1 MARYYW
7 IKLKDTFFQD
17 KHIKK
22 LRKLPGGSDC
32 VIAYMKMML
41 ASTKTNGII
50 TLDGIEETPAEEIAL
65 MIDESKEVCQM
76 TMAYGL
82 KVGFI
87 QQMDDLSACKLLQV
101 EQLLDSETE
110 DASRKRLQRSG
121 ENTLLLGVGQVQDN
135 TFRQR
140 KLRAKRWCLNH
151 LAKQMV
157 ITDLENNKEYDG
169 WYYIALRDSKG
180 VCCCGL
186 PAEQVLLVNGRYI
199 ACCNNCDVN
208 KLSEYY
214 NMQNEFTSDVTSN
227 ELSVTSN
234 ESNVTSNKNNVTS
247 NGKSVT
253 SNEKKIEIVE
263 GKNQLTQSNHCFIE
277 PVTKWDNVRTNSLDI
292 DIEIDTY
299 NSNYN
304 SISISTALEYYS
316 SKIGVPSS
324 ETRSKLYNL
333 EQQYSFDEIKVAI
346 DIAWKQKKGSIGYIS
361 KVLENERARQ
371 EAKEANGYSQTKAA
385 RKTTDATT
393 KRPLNG
399 PDWENIKPGEL

>member
-41 ASTKTNGII
+41 TSTKTNGII

-101 EQLLDSETE
+101 EQLLDSETD
-110 DASRKRLQRSG
+110 DASRKR
-121 ENTLLLGVGQVQDN
+121 ENRFIKNNLLLPEPQEAS
-135 TFRQR
+135 FRMK
-140 KLRAKRWCLNH
+140 KLRAKNWCKKNMENIS
-151 LAKQMV
+151 A
-157 ITDLENNKEYDG
+157 IEISDNENNTVYG
-169 WYYIALRDSKG
+169 GYYYLTLRKNNGYCMDCNERLAECVVSDIGNLHDTSSLIAICSICREKIDMNSLRDVTNPLRDVTEPLRDVTEPLRGVTEPLRDS
-180 VCCCGL
+180 
-186 PAEQVLLVNGRYI
+186 Y
-199 ACCNNCDVN
+199 
-208 KLSEYY
+208 
-214 NMQNEFTSDVTSN
+214 
-227 ELSVTSN
+227 EL
-234 ESNVTSNKNNVTS
+234 
-247 NGKSVT
+247 
-253 SNEKKIEIVE
+253 IPL
-263 GKNQLTQSNHCFIE
+263 KNQAESLESADISGFIE
-277 PVTKWDNVRTNSLDI
+277 PVTKTENVRTNSLDI

-304 SISISTALEYYS
+304 SISTALEYYS

-346 DIAWKQKKGSIGYIS
+346 DIAWKQKKGSIGYIT

-371 EAKEANGYSQTKAA
+371 EVKEPDGYRKAKAA
-385 RKTTDATT
+385 RKTID
-393 KRPLNG
+393 G

>member
-101 EQLLDSETE
+101 EQLLDSETD
-110 DASRKRLQRSG
+110 DASRKR
-121 ENTLLLGVGQVQDN
+121 ENRFIKNNLLLPEPQEAS
-135 TFRQR
+135 FRMK
-140 KLRAKRWCLNH
+140 KLRAKNWCKKNMENIS
-151 LAKQMV
+151 A
-157 ITDLENNKEYDG
+157 IEISDNENNTVYG
-169 WYYIALRDSKG
+169 GYYYLTLRKNNGYCMDCNERLAECVVSDIGNLHDTSSLIAICSICREKIDMNSLRGVTEPLRGVTEPLRGVTEPLRGVTEPLRDS
-180 VCCCGL
+180 
-186 PAEQVLLVNGRYI
+186 Y
-199 ACCNNCDVN
+199 
-208 KLSEYY
+208 
-214 NMQNEFTSDVTSN
+214 
-227 ELSVTSN
+227 EL
-234 ESNVTSNKNNVTS
+234 
-247 NGKSVT
+247 
-253 SNEKKIEIVE
+253 IPL
-263 GKNQLTQSNHCFIE
+263 KNQVESLESADISGFIE
-277 PVTKWDNVRTNSLDI
+277 PVTKTENVRTNSLDI

-304 SISISTALEYYS
+304 SISTALEYYS

-324 ETRSKLYNL
+324 ETRSKLHNL
-333 EQQYSFDEIKVAI
+333 EQQYSFEEIKVAV
-346 DIAWKQKKGSIGYIS
+346 DVAWKQKKGSIGYIT

-371 EAKEANGYSQTKAA
+371 EVKEPDGYRKAKAA
-385 RKTTDATT
+385 RKTID
-393 KRPLNG
+393 G

>member
-101 EQLLDSETE
+101 EQLLDSETD
-110 DASRKRLQRSG
+110 DASRKR
-121 ENTLLLGVGQVQDN
+121 ENRFIKNNLLLPEPQEAS
-135 TFRQR
+135 FRMK
-140 KLRAKRWCLNH
+140 KLRAKNWCKKNMENIS
-151 LAKQMV
+151 A
-157 ITDLENNKEYDG
+157 IEISDNENNTVYG
-169 WYYIALRDSKG
+169 GYYYLTLRKNNGYCMDCNERLAECVVSDIGNLHDTSSLIAICSICREKIDMNSLRDVTEPLRDVTNPLRNVTEPLRGVTEPLRDS
-180 VCCCGL
+180 
-186 PAEQVLLVNGRYI
+186 Y
-199 ACCNNCDVN
+199 
-208 KLSEYY
+208 
-214 NMQNEFTSDVTSN
+214 
-227 ELSVTSN
+227 EL
-234 ESNVTSNKNNVTS
+234 
-247 NGKSVT
+247 
-253 SNEKKIEIVE
+253 IPL
-263 GKNQLTQSNHCFIE
+263 KNQAESLESADISGFIE
-277 PVTKWDNVRTNSLDI
+277 PVTKTENVRTNSLDI

-304 SISISTALEYYS
+304 SISTALEYYS

-346 DIAWKQKKGSIGYIS
+346 DIAWKQKKGSIGYIT

-371 EAKEANGYSQTKAA
+371 EVKEPDGYRKAKAA
-385 RKTTDATT
+385 RKTID
-393 KRPLNG
+393 G

>member
-101 EQLLDSETE
+101 EQLLDSETD
-110 DASRKRLQRSG
+110 DASRKRLQRNG
-121 ENTLLLGVGQVQDN
+121 ESVLLLGAGQVQDN
-135 TFRQR
+135 SFRQK

-151 LAKQMV
+151 LAKHMV
-157 ITDLENNKEYDG
+157 ITDLENNKQYDG

-180 VCCCGL
+180 MCCCGL
-186 PAEQVLLVNGRYI
+186 PVERVLFVNGRYVG
-199 ACCNNCDVN
+199 CCNNCDVN

-214 NMQNEFTSDVTSN
+214 NMQNEFTSDITSN
-227 ELSVTSN
+227 EISVTSN
-234 ESNVTSNKNNVTS
+234 ESNVTS

-253 SNEKKIEIVE
+253 SNEKTIEIVE
-263 GKNQLTQSNHCFIE
+263 GKNQLIQSNQCFVE

-304 SISISTALEYYS
+304 SISAALEYYS

-333 EQQYSFDEIKVAI
+333 EQQYSFEEIKVAV
-346 DIAWKQKKGSIGYIS
+346 DIAWNQKKGSIGYIT

-371 EAKEANGYSQTKAA
+371 EAKEANGYRQTKAA
-385 RKTTDATT
+385 RTTTDATT
-393 KRPLNG
+393 KKPLDG
-399 PDWENIKPGEL
+399 PDWDNIKPGEL

>member
-41 ASTKTNGII
+41 TSTKTNGII

-101 EQLLDSETE
+101 EQLLDSETD
-110 DASRKRLQRSG
+110 DASRKR
-121 ENTLLLGVGQVQDN
+121 ENRFIKNNLLLPEPQEAS
-135 TFRQR
+135 FRMK
-140 KLRAKRWCLNH
+140 KLRAKNWCKKNMENIS
-151 LAKQMV
+151 A
-157 ITDLENNKEYDG
+157 IEISDNENNTVYG
-169 WYYIALRDSKG
+169 GYYYLTLRKNNGYCMDCNERLAECVVSDIGNLHDTSSLIAICSICREKIDMNSLRDVTNPLRDVTEPLRGVTEPLRDS
-180 VCCCGL
+180 
-186 PAEQVLLVNGRYI
+186 Y
-199 ACCNNCDVN
+199 
-208 KLSEYY
+208 
-214 NMQNEFTSDVTSN
+214 
-227 ELSVTSN
+227 EL
-234 ESNVTSNKNNVTS
+234 
-247 NGKSVT
+247 
-253 SNEKKIEIVE
+253 IPL
-263 GKNQLTQSNHCFIE
+263 KNQVESLESADISGFIE
-277 PVTKWDNVRTNSLDI
+277 PVTKTENVRTNSLDI

-304 SISISTALEYYS
+304 SISTALEYYT

-324 ETRSKLYNL
+324 ETRSKLHNL
-333 EQQYSFDEIKVAI
+333 EQQYSFEEIKVAV
-346 DIAWKQKKGSIGYIS
+346 DVAWKQKKGSIGYIT

-371 EAKEANGYSQTKAA
+371 EAKEANGYSQTKAGQ
-385 RKTTDATT
+385 KTTYATT
-393 KRPLNG
+393 KKPLDG

>member
-41 ASTKTNGII
+41 TSTKTNGII

-101 EQLLDSETE
+101 EQLLDSETD
-110 DASRKRLQRSG
+110 DASRKR
-121 ENTLLLGVGQVQDN
+121 ENRFIKNNLLLPEPQEAS
-135 TFRQR
+135 FRMK
-140 KLRAKRWCLNH
+140 KLRAKNWCKKNMENIS
-151 LAKQMV
+151 A
-157 ITDLENNKEYDG
+157 IEISDNENNTVYG
-169 WYYIALRDSKG
+169 GYYYLTLRKNNGYCMDCNERLAECVVSDIGNLHDTSSLIAICSICREKIDMNSLRDVTNPLRDVTEPVRYVTEPLRGVTEPLRDS
-180 VCCCGL
+180 
-186 PAEQVLLVNGRYI
+186 Y
-199 ACCNNCDVN
+199 
-208 KLSEYY
+208 
-214 NMQNEFTSDVTSN
+214 
-227 ELSVTSN
+227 EL
-234 ESNVTSNKNNVTS
+234 
-247 NGKSVT
+247 
-253 SNEKKIEIVE
+253 IPL
-263 GKNQLTQSNHCFIE
+263 KNQAESLESADISGFIE
-277 PVTKWDNVRTNSLDI
+277 PVTKTENVRTNSLDI

-304 SISISTALEYYS
+304 SISTALEYYS

-346 DIAWKQKKGSIGYIS
+346 DIAWKQKKGSIGYIT

-371 EAKEANGYSQTKAA
+371 EVKEPDGYRKAKAA
-385 RKTTDATT
+385 RKTID
-393 KRPLNG
+393 G

>member
-22 LRKLPGGSDC
+22 LRKLPGGADC

-65 MIDESKEVCQM
+65 MIDETKEVCQM
-76 TMAYGL
+76 TMAYGI

-101 EQLLDSETE
+101 EQLLDSETD
-110 DASRKRLQRSG
+110 DASRKR
-121 ENTLLLGVGQVQDN
+121 ENRFIKNNLLLPEPQEAS
-135 TFRQR
+135 FRM
-140 KLRAKRWCLNH
+140 KKFRAKNWCKKNMENIS
-151 LAKQMV
+151 A
-157 ITDLENNKEYDG
+157 IEISDNENNTVYG
-169 WYYIALRDSKG
+169 GYYYLTLRKNNGYCMDCNERLAECVVSDIGNLHDASSLMAVCSICCEKIDTNPLRNSDTPLRD
-180 VCCCGL
+180 VTNPL
-186 PAEQVLLVNGRYI
+186 R
-199 ACCNNCDVN
+199 
-208 KLSEYY
+208 
-214 NMQNEFTSDVTSN
+214 DVTEPLHDSY
-227 ELSVTSN
+227 ELISLKNQV
-234 ESNVTSNKNNVTS
+234 ESL
-247 NGKSVT
+247 KSVDI
-253 SNEKKIEIVE
+253 SGFV
-263 GKNQLTQSNHCFIE
+263 E
-277 PVTKWDNVRTNSLDI
+277 PVTKTENVRTNSLDI

-304 SISISTALEYYS
+304 SISTALEYYS

-333 EQQYSFDEIKVAI
+333 EQQYSFEELKVAI
-346 DIAWKQKKGSIGYIS
+346 DIAWKQKKGSIGYIT

-371 EAKEANGYSQTKAA
+371 EEKESDGYRQTKAA
-385 RKTTDATT
+385 RKTTDAT
-393 KRPLNG
+393 KKLLDG

>member
-41 ASTKTNGII
+41 TSTKTNGII

-101 EQLLDSETE
+101 EQLLDSETD
-110 DASRKRLQRSG
+110 DASRKR
-121 ENTLLLGVGQVQDN
+121 ENRFIKNNLLLPEPQEAS
-135 TFRQR
+135 FRMK
-140 KLRAKRWCLNH
+140 KLRAKNWCKKNMENIS
-151 LAKQMV
+151 A
-157 ITDLENNKEYDG
+157 IEISDNENNTVYG
-169 WYYIALRDSKG
+169 GYYYLTLRKNNGYCMDCNERLAECVVSDIGNLHDTSSLIAICSICREKIDMNSLRDVTEPLRDS
-180 VCCCGL
+180 
-186 PAEQVLLVNGRYI
+186 Y
-199 ACCNNCDVN
+199 
-208 KLSEYY
+208 
-214 NMQNEFTSDVTSN
+214 
-227 ELSVTSN
+227 EL
-234 ESNVTSNKNNVTS
+234 
-247 NGKSVT
+247 
-253 SNEKKIEIVE
+253 IPL
-263 GKNQLTQSNHCFIE
+263 KNQVESLESADISGFIE
-277 PVTKWDNVRTNSLDI
+277 PVTKTENVRTNSLDI

-304 SISISTALEYYS
+304 SISTALEYYS
-316 SKIGVPSS
+316 SKIGVPSP
-324 ETRSKLYNL
+324 ETRSKLHNL
-333 EQQYSFDEIKVAI
+333 EQQYSFEEIKVAV
-346 DIAWKQKKGSIGYIS
+346 DVAWKQKKGSIGYIT

-371 EAKEANGYSQTKAA
+371 EAKEANGYSQTKAGQ
-385 RKTTDATT
+385 KTTDATT
-393 KRPLNG
+393 KKPLDG
-399 PDWENIKPGEL
+399 PDWENIKTGEL

>member
-101 EQLLDSETE
+101 EQLLDSETD
-110 DASRKRLQRSG
+110 DASRKRLQRNG
-121 ENTLLLGVGQVQDN
+121 ENILLLGAGQVQDN
-135 TFRQR
+135 SFRQK

-151 LAKQMV
+151 LAKHMV
-157 ITDLENNKEYDG
+157 ITDLENNKQYDG
-169 WYYIALRDSKG
+169 WYYIALRDSRG

-186 PAEQVLLVNGRYI
+186 PVERVLLVNGQYV

-227 ELSVTSN
+227 EFSVTSN
-234 ESNVTSNKNNVTS
+234 ESNVTSNR
-247 NGKSVT
+247 KSVT
-253 SNEKKIEIVE
+253 SNEKITEIVE
-263 GKNQLTQSNHCFIE
+263 GKNQLIQSNQCFVE

-304 SISISTALEYYS
+304 SISTALEYYS

-324 ETRSKLYNL
+324 ETRSKLHNL
-333 EQQYSFDEIKVAI
+333 EQQYSFEEIKVAV
-346 DIAWKQKKGSIGYIS
+346 DVAWKQKKGSIGYIT

-371 EAKEANGYSQTKAA
+371 EAKEANGYSQTKAGQ
-385 RKTTDATT
+385 KTTNATT
-393 KRPLNG
+393 KKPLDG

>member
-101 EQLLDSETE
+101 EQLLDSETD
-110 DASRKRLQRSG
+110 DASRKR
-121 ENTLLLGVGQVQDN
+121 ENRFIKNNLLLPEPQDPS
-135 TFRQR
+135 FRM
-140 KLRAKRWCLNH
+140 KKFRAKNWCKKNMENVS
-151 LAKQMV
+151 A
-157 ITDLENNKEYDG
+157 IEISDNENNTVYG
-169 WYYIALRDSKG
+169 GYYYLTLRRNNGYCMDCNERLAECVVSDIGNLHDASSLIAVCSICREKIVTNPLRNSDASLRDVTYPLRGVTEPLRDSYE
-180 VCCCGL
+180 L
-186 PAEQVLLVNGRYI
+186 TSLNNQV
-199 ACCNNCDVN
+199 
-208 KLSEYY
+208 
-214 NMQNEFTSDVTSN
+214 
-227 ELSVTSN
+227 
-234 ESNVTSNKNNVTS
+234 ESL
-247 NGKSVT
+247 KSVDI
-253 SNEKKIEIVE
+253 S
-263 GKNQLTQSNHCFIE
+263 GFIE
-277 PVTKWDNVRTNSLDI
+277 PVTKTENVRTNSLDI

-304 SISISTALEYYS
+304 SISTALEYYS

-333 EQQYSFDEIKVAI
+333 EQQYSFEEIKVAV
-346 DIAWKQKKGSIGYIS
+346 DIAWKQKKGSIGYIT

-371 EAKEANGYSQTKAA
+371 EVKEANGYSQTKAV

-393 KRPLNG
+393 KKPLDG

>member
-101 EQLLDSETE
+101 EQLLDSETD
-110 DASRKRLQRSG
+110 DASRKRLQRNG
-121 ENTLLLGVGQVQDN
+121 ENILLLGAGQVQDN
-135 TFRQR
+135 SFRQK

-151 LAKQMV
+151 LAKHMV
-157 ITDLENNKEYDG
+157 ITDLENNKQYDG
-169 WYYIALRDSKG
+169 WYYIALRDSRG

-186 PAEQVLLVNGRYI
+186 PVERVLLVNGQYV

-227 ELSVTSN
+227 EFSVTSN
-234 ESNVTSNKNNVTS
+234 ESNVTSNKSNVTS
-247 NGKSVT
+247 NRKSVT
-253 SNEKKIEIVE
+253 SNEKITEIVE
-263 GKNQLTQSNHCFIE
+263 GKNQLIQSNQCFVE

-299 NSNYN
+299 NYN
-304 SISISTALEYYS
+304 SISTALEYYT

-346 DIAWKQKKGSIGYIS
+346 DIAWKQKKGSIGYIT

-371 EAKEANGYSQTKAA
+371 EVKEPDGYRKAKAA
-385 RKTTDATT
+385 RKTID
-393 KRPLNG
+393 G
-399 PDWENIKPGEL
+399 PDWENIEPGKL

>member
-22 LRKLPGGSDC
+22 LRKLPGGADC

-65 MIDESKEVCQM
+65 MIDEAKEVCQM
-76 TMAYGL
+76 TMAYGI

-101 EQLLDSETE
+101 EQLLDSETD
-110 DASRKRLQRSG
+110 DASRKR
-121 ENTLLLGVGQVQDN
+121 ENRFIKNNLLLPEPQEAS
-135 TFRQR
+135 FRM
-140 KLRAKRWCLNH
+140 KKFRAKNWCKKNMENIS
-151 LAKQMV
+151 A
-157 ITDLENNKEYDG
+157 IEISDNENNTVYG
-169 WYYIALRDSKG
+169 GYYYLTLRKNNGYCMDCNKRLAECVVSDIGNLHDESSLIAMCSICREKIDTNPLRNSDTPLRDVTYPLRG
-180 VCCCGL
+180 VTEPL
-186 PAEQVLLVNGRYI
+186 HDSYKLMPLNNQAESL
-199 ACCNNCDVN
+199 
-208 KLSEYY
+208 E
-214 NMQNEFTSDVTSN
+214 
-227 ELSVTSN
+227 SVGMSGF
-234 ESNVTSNKNNVTS
+234 V
-247 NGKSVT
+247 
-253 SNEKKIEIVE
+253 
-263 GKNQLTQSNHCFIE
+263 E
-277 PVTKWDNVRTNSLDI
+277 PVTKTENVRTNSLDI

-304 SISISTALEYYS
+304 SISTALEYYS

-324 ETRSKLYNL
+324 ETRSKLYYL
-333 EQQYSFDEIKVAI
+333 EQQYSFNEMKVAI

-371 EAKEANGYSQTKAA
+371 EVKEPDGYRQTKAA
-385 RKTTDATT
+385 RKTTDATR
-393 KRPLNG
+393 KRPLDG

>member
-87 QQMDDLSACKLLQV
+87 QQIQMDDLSACKLLQV
-101 EQLLDSETE
+101 EQLLDSETD
-110 DASRKRLQRSG
+110 DASRKR
-121 ENTLLLGVGQVQDN
+121 ENRFIKNNLLLPEPQDPS
-135 TFRQR
+135 FRM
-140 KLRAKRWCLNH
+140 KKFRAKNWCKKNMENIS
-151 LAKQMV
+151 A
-157 ITDLENNKEYDG
+157 IEISDNENNTVYG
-169 WYYIALRDSKG
+169 GYYYLTLRRNNGYCMDCNERLAECVVSDIGNLHDASSLIAVCSICREKIVTNPLRNSDASLRDVTYPLRGVTEPLRDSYELIPLKN
-180 VCCCGL
+180 
-186 PAEQVLLVNGRYI
+186 QV
-199 ACCNNCDVN
+199 
-208 KLSEYY
+208 
-214 NMQNEFTSDVTSN
+214 
-227 ELSVTSN
+227 
-234 ESNVTSNKNNVTS
+234 ESL
-247 NGKSVT
+247 KSVDI
-253 SNEKKIEIVE
+253 SGFV
-263 GKNQLTQSNHCFIE
+263 E
-277 PVTKWDNVRTNSLDI
+277 PVTKTENVRTNSLDI

-304 SISISTALEYYS
+304 SISTALEYYS

-324 ETRSKLYNL
+324 ETRSKLYHL
-333 EQQYSFDEIKVAI
+333 EQQYSFEEIKVAI
-346 DIAWKQKKGSIGYIS
+346 DIAWKQKKGSIGYIT

-371 EAKEANGYSQTKAA
+371 EAKEANGYSQTKAI

-393 KRPLNG
+393 KKSLDG

>member
-65 MIDESKEVCQM
+65 MIDETKEICQM

-101 EQLLDSETE
+101 EQLLDSETD
-110 DASRKRLQRSG
+110 DASRKR
-121 ENTLLLGVGQVQDN
+121 ENRFIKNNLLLPEPQEAS
-135 TFRQR
+135 FRM
-140 KLRAKRWCLNH
+140 KKFRAKNWCKKN
-151 LAKQMV
+151 MENISTV
-157 ITDLENNKEYDG
+157 EISDNENNTVYG
-169 WYYIALRDSKG
+169 GYYYLTLRRNNGYCMDCNERLAECVVSDVGNLHDASSLIAMCSICREKIDTNPLRNSDTPLRDVTYPLRG
-180 VCCCGL
+180 VTEPL
-186 PAEQVLLVNGRYI
+186 HDSYELMVLKNQV
-199 ACCNNCDVN
+199 
-208 KLSEYY
+208 
-214 NMQNEFTSDVTSN
+214 
-227 ELSVTSN
+227 
-234 ESNVTSNKNNVTS
+234 ESL
-247 NGKSVT
+247 KSVDI
-253 SNEKKIEIVE
+253 SGFV
-263 GKNQLTQSNHCFIE
+263 E
-277 PVTKWDNVRTNSLDI
+277 PVTKTENVRTNSLDI
-292 DIEIDTY
+292 ELEIDNY

-304 SISISTALEYYS
+304 SISKALEYYS
-316 SKIGVPSS
+316 SKIGIPSS
-324 ETRSKLYNL
+324 ETRSKLHNL
-333 EQQYSFDEIKVAI
+333 EQQYSFEEIKVAV
-346 DIAWKQKKGSIGYIS
+346 DIAWKQKKGSIGYIT

-393 KRPLNG
+393 KKPLDG

>member
-41 ASTKTNGII
+41 TSTKTNGII

-101 EQLLDSETE
+101 EQLLDSETD
-110 DASRKRLQRSG
+110 DASRKR
-121 ENTLLLGVGQVQDN
+121 ENRFIKNNLLLPEPQEAS
-135 TFRQR
+135 FRMK
-140 KLRAKRWCLNH
+140 KLRAKNWCKKNMENIS
-151 LAKQMV
+151 A
-157 ITDLENNKEYDG
+157 IEISDNENNTVYG
-169 WYYIALRDSKG
+169 GYYYLTLRKNNGYCMDCNKRLAECVVSDIGNLHDTSSLIAICSICREKIDMNSLRDVTNPLRDVTEPLRDS
-180 VCCCGL
+180 
-186 PAEQVLLVNGRYI
+186 Y
-199 ACCNNCDVN
+199 
-208 KLSEYY
+208 
-214 NMQNEFTSDVTSN
+214 
-227 ELSVTSN
+227 EL
-234 ESNVTSNKNNVTS
+234 
-247 NGKSVT
+247 
-253 SNEKKIEIVE
+253 IPL
-263 GKNQLTQSNHCFIE
+263 KNQVESLESADISGFIE
-277 PVTKWDNVRTNSLDI
+277 PVTKTENVRTNSLDI

-304 SISISTALEYYS
+304 SISTALEYYS

-324 ETRSKLYNL
+324 ETRSKLHNL
-333 EQQYSFDEIKVAI
+333 EQQYSFEEIKVAV
-346 DIAWKQKKGSIGYIS
+346 DVAWKQKKGSIGYIT

-371 EAKEANGYSQTKAA
+371 EAKEANGYSQTKAGQ
-385 RKTTDATT
+385 KTTNATT
-393 KRPLNG
+393 KKPLDG

>member
-41 ASTKTNGII
+41 TSTKTNGII

-101 EQLLDSETE
+101 EQLLDSETD
-110 DASRKRLQRSG
+110 DASRKR
-121 ENTLLLGVGQVQDN
+121 ENRFIKNNLLLPEPQEAS
-135 TFRQR
+135 FRMK
-140 KLRAKRWCLNH
+140 KLRAKNWCKKNMENIS
-151 LAKQMV
+151 A
-157 ITDLENNKEYDG
+157 IEISDNENNTVYG
-169 WYYIALRDSKG
+169 GYYYLTLRKNNGYCMDCNERLAECVVSDIGNLHDTSSLIAICSICREKIDMNSLRDVTNPLRDVTEPLRGVTEPLRDS
-180 VCCCGL
+180 
-186 PAEQVLLVNGRYI
+186 Y
-199 ACCNNCDVN
+199 
-208 KLSEYY
+208 
-214 NMQNEFTSDVTSN
+214 
-227 ELSVTSN
+227 EL
-234 ESNVTSNKNNVTS
+234 
-247 NGKSVT
+247 
-253 SNEKKIEIVE
+253 IPL
-263 GKNQLTQSNHCFIE
+263 KNQAESLESADISGFIE
-277 PVTKWDNVRTNSLDI
+277 PVTKTENVRTNSLDI

-304 SISISTALEYYS
+304 SISTALEYYS

-346 DIAWKQKKGSIGYIS
+346 DIAWKQKKGSIGYIT

-371 EAKEANGYSQTKAA
+371 EVKEPDGYRKAKAA
-385 RKTTDATT
+385 RKTID
-393 KRPLNG
+393 G

>member
-22 LRKLPGGSDC
+22 LRKLPGGADC

-65 MIDESKEVCQM
+65 MIDETKEVCQM
-76 TMAYGL
+76 TMAYGI

-101 EQLLDSETE
+101 EQLLDSETD
-110 DASRKRLQRSG
+110 DASRKR
-121 ENTLLLGVGQVQDN
+121 ENRFIKNNLLLPEPQEAS
-135 TFRQR
+135 FRM
-140 KLRAKRWCLNH
+140 KKFRAKNWCKKNMENIS
-151 LAKQMV
+151 A
-157 ITDLENNKEYDG
+157 IEISDNENNTVYG
-169 WYYIALRDSKG
+169 GYYYLTLRKNNGYCMDCNERLAECVVSDIGNLHDASSLMAVCSICCEKIDTNPLRNSDTPLRD
-180 VCCCGL
+180 VTNPL
-186 PAEQVLLVNGRYI
+186 R
-199 ACCNNCDVN
+199 
-208 KLSEYY
+208 
-214 NMQNEFTSDVTSN
+214 DVTNPLRDVTEPLHDSY
-227 ELSVTSN
+227 ELISLKNQV
-234 ESNVTSNKNNVTS
+234 ESL
-247 NGKSVT
+247 KSVDI
-253 SNEKKIEIVE
+253 SGFV
-263 GKNQLTQSNHCFIE
+263 E
-277 PVTKWDNVRTNSLDI
+277 PVTKTENVRTNSLDI

-304 SISISTALEYYS
+304 SISTALEYYS

-333 EQQYSFDEIKVAI
+333 EQQYSFEELKVAI
-346 DIAWKQKKGSIGYIS
+346 DIAWKQKKGSIGYIT

-371 EAKEANGYSQTKAA
+371 EEKESDGYRQTKAA
-385 RKTTDATT
+385 RKTTDAT
-393 KRPLNG
+393 KKLLDG

>member
-101 EQLLDSETE
+101 EQLLDSETD
-110 DASRKRLQRSG
+110 DASRKRLQRNG
-121 ENTLLLGVGQVQDN
+121 ENILLLGAGQVQDN
-135 TFRQR
+135 SFRQK

-151 LAKQMV
+151 LAKHMV
-157 ITDLENNKEYDG
+157 ITDLENNKQYDG
-169 WYYIALRDSKG
+169 WYYIALRDSRG

-186 PAEQVLLVNGRYI
+186 PVERVLLVNGQYV

-214 NMQNEFTSDVTSN
+214 NMQNEFTSNVTSN
-227 ELSVTSN
+227 K
-234 ESNVTSNKNNVTS
+234 SNVTSNR
-247 NGKSVT
+247 KSVT
-253 SNEKKIEIVE
+253 SNEKITEIVE
-263 GKNQLTQSNHCFIE
+263 GKNQLIQSNQCFVE

-304 SISISTALEYYS
+304 SISTALEYYT

-346 DIAWKQKKGSIGYIS
+346 DIAWKQKKGSIGYIT
-361 KVLENERARQ
+361 KILENERARQ
-371 EAKEANGYSQTKAA
+371 EVKEANGYSQTKAGQ
-385 RKTTDATT
+385 KTTYVTT
-393 KRPLNG
+393 KKPLDG

>member
-101 EQLLDSETE
+101 EQLLDSETD
-110 DASRKRLQRSG
+110 DASRKR
-121 ENTLLLGVGQVQDN
+121 ENRFIKNNLLLPEPQEAS
-135 TFRQR
+135 FRMK
-140 KLRAKRWCLNH
+140 KLRAKNWCKKNMENIS
-151 LAKQMV
+151 A
-157 ITDLENNKEYDG
+157 IEISDNENNTVYG
-169 WYYIALRDSKG
+169 GCYYLTLRKNNGYCMDCNERLAECVVSDIGNLHDTSSLIAICSICREKIDMNSLRDVTNPLRDVTEPLRGVTEPLRDS
-180 VCCCGL
+180 
-186 PAEQVLLVNGRYI
+186 Y
-199 ACCNNCDVN
+199 
-208 KLSEYY
+208 
-214 NMQNEFTSDVTSN
+214 
-227 ELSVTSN
+227 EL
-234 ESNVTSNKNNVTS
+234 
-247 NGKSVT
+247 
-253 SNEKKIEIVE
+253 IPL
-263 GKNQLTQSNHCFIE
+263 KNQAESLESADISGFIE
-277 PVTKWDNVRTNSLDI
+277 PVTKTENVRTNSLDI

-304 SISISTALEYYS
+304 SISTALEYYS

-346 DIAWKQKKGSIGYIS
+346 DIAWKQKKGSIGYIT

-371 EAKEANGYSQTKAA
+371 EVKEPDGYRKAKAA
-385 RKTTDATT
+385 RKTID
-393 KRPLNG
+393 G

>member
-41 ASTKTNGII
+41 TSTKTNGII

-101 EQLLDSETE
+101 EQLLDSETD
-110 DASRKRLQRSG
+110 DASRKR
-121 ENTLLLGVGQVQDN
+121 ENRFIKNNLLLPEPQEAS
-135 TFRQR
+135 FRMK
-140 KLRAKRWCLNH
+140 KLRAKNWCKKNMENIS
-151 LAKQMV
+151 A
-157 ITDLENNKEYDG
+157 IEISDNENNTVYG
-169 WYYIALRDSKG
+169 GYYYLTLRKNNGYCMDCNERLAECVVSDIGNLHDTSSLIAICSICREKIDMNSLRDVTNPLRDVTEPLRDVTEPLRDS
-180 VCCCGL
+180 
-186 PAEQVLLVNGRYI
+186 Y
-199 ACCNNCDVN
+199 
-208 KLSEYY
+208 KLIP
-214 NMQNEFTSDVTSN
+214 
-227 ELSVTSN
+227 L
-234 ESNVTSNKNNVTS
+234 
-247 NGKSVT
+247 
-253 SNEKKIEIVE
+253 
-263 GKNQLTQSNHCFIE
+263 KNQVESLESADISGFIE
-277 PVTKWDNVRTNSLDI
+277 PVTKTENVRTNSLDI

-304 SISISTALEYYS
+304 SISTALEYYS

-324 ETRSKLYNL
+324 ETRSKLHNL
-333 EQQYSFDEIKVAI
+333 EQQYSFEEIKVAV
-346 DIAWKQKKGSIGYIS
+346 DVAWKQKKGIYWIYYKS
-361 KVLENERARQ
+361 V
-371 EAKEANGYSQTKAA
+371 
-385 RKTTDATT
+385 RK
-393 KRPLNG
+393 
-399 PDWENIKPGEL
+399 

>member
-41 ASTKTNGII
+41 TSTKTNGII

-101 EQLLDSETE
+101 EQLLDSETD
-110 DASRKRLQRSG
+110 DASRKRLQRNG
-121 ENTLLLGVGQVQDN
+121 ENILLLGAGQVQDN
-135 TFRQR
+135 SFRQK

-151 LAKQMV
+151 LAKHMV
-157 ITDLENNKEYDG
+157 ITDLENNKQYDG
-169 WYYIALRDSKG
+169 WYYIALRDSRG

-186 PAEQVLLVNGRYI
+186 PVERVLLVNGQYV

-227 ELSVTSN
+227 EFSVTSN
-234 ESNVTSNKNNVTS
+234 ESNVTSNKSNVTS
-247 NGKSVT
+247 NRKSVT
-253 SNEKKIEIVE
+253 SNEKITEIVE
-263 GKNQLTQSNHCFIE
+263 GKNQLIRSNQCFVE

-304 SISISTALEYYS
+304 SISTALEYYT

-346 DIAWKQKKGSIGYIS
+346 DIAWKQKKGSIGYIT
-361 KVLENERARQ
+361 KILENERARQ
-371 EAKEANGYSQTKAA
+371 EVKEPDGYRKAKAA
-385 RKTTDATT
+385 RKKQLD
-393 KRPLNG
+393 G

>member
-41 ASTKTNGII
+41 TSTKTNGII

-101 EQLLDSETE
+101 EQLLDSETD
-110 DASRKRLQRSG
+110 DASRKR
-121 ENTLLLGVGQVQDN
+121 ENRFIKNNLLLPEPQEAS
-135 TFRQR
+135 FRMK
-140 KLRAKRWCLNH
+140 KLRAKNWCKKNMENIS
-151 LAKQMV
+151 A
-157 ITDLENNKEYDG
+157 IEISDNENNTVYG
-169 WYYIALRDSKG
+169 GYYYLTLRKNNGYCMDCNERLAECVVSDIGNLHDTSSLIAICSICREKIDMNSLRDVTNPLRDVTEPLRGVTEPLRDS
-180 VCCCGL
+180 
-186 PAEQVLLVNGRYI
+186 Y
-199 ACCNNCDVN
+199 
-208 KLSEYY
+208 
-214 NMQNEFTSDVTSN
+214 
-227 ELSVTSN
+227 EL
-234 ESNVTSNKNNVTS
+234 
-247 NGKSVT
+247 
-253 SNEKKIEIVE
+253 IPL
-263 GKNQLTQSNHCFIE
+263 KNQVESLESADISGFIE
-277 PVTKWDNVRTNSLDI
+277 PVTKTENVRTNSL

-304 SISISTALEYYS
+304 SISTALEYYS

-324 ETRSKLYNL
+324 ETRSKLHNL
-333 EQQYSFDEIKVAI
+333 EQQYSFEEIKVAV
-346 DIAWKQKKGSIGYIS
+346 DVAWKQKKGSIGYIT

-371 EAKEANGYSQTKAA
+371 EAKEANGYSQTKAGQ
-385 RKTTDATT
+385 KTIDATT
-393 KRPLNG
+393 KNPLDG

>member
-101 EQLLDSETE
+101 EQLLDSETD
-110 DASRKRLQRSG
+110 DASRKR
-121 ENTLLLGVGQVQDN
+121 ENRFIKNNLLLPEPQDPS
-135 TFRQR
+135 FRM
-140 KLRAKRWCLNH
+140 KKFRAKNWCKKNMENIS
-151 LAKQMV
+151 A
-157 ITDLENNKEYDG
+157 IEISDNENNTVYG
-169 WYYIALRDSKG
+169 GYYYLTLRRNNGYCMDCNERLAECVVSDIGNLHDASSLIAVCSICREKIDTNPLRNSDASLRDVTYPLRGVTEPLRDSYE
-180 VCCCGL
+180 L
-186 PAEQVLLVNGRYI
+186 ISLNNQV
-199 ACCNNCDVN
+199 
-208 KLSEYY
+208 
-214 NMQNEFTSDVTSN
+214 
-227 ELSVTSN
+227 
-234 ESNVTSNKNNVTS
+234 ESL
-247 NGKSVT
+247 KSVDI
-253 SNEKKIEIVE
+253 S
-263 GKNQLTQSNHCFIE
+263 GFIE
-277 PVTKWDNVRTNSLDI
+277 PVTKTENVRTNSLDI

-299 NSNYN
+299 NSTYN
-304 SISISTALEYYS
+304 SISTALEYYTA
-316 SKIGVPSS
+316 KIGVPSS
-324 ETRSKLYNL
+324 ETRSKLYHL
-333 EQQYSFDEIKVAI
+333 EQQYSFEEIKVAI
-346 DIAWKQKKGSIGYIS
+346 DIAWKQKKGSIGYIT

-371 EAKEANGYSQTKAA
+371 EAKEANGYSQTKAI

-393 KRPLNG
+393 KKSLDG

>member
-22 LRKLPGGSDC
+22 LRKLPGGADC

-65 MIDESKEVCQM
+65 MIDETKEVCQM
-76 TMAYGL
+76 TMAYGI

-101 EQLLDSETE
+101 EQLLDSETD
-110 DASRKRLQRSG
+110 DASRKR
-121 ENTLLLGVGQVQDN
+121 ENRFIKNNLLLPEPQEAS
-135 TFRQR
+135 FRM
-140 KLRAKRWCLNH
+140 KKFRAKNWCKKNMENIS
-151 LAKQMV
+151 A
-157 ITDLENNKEYDG
+157 IEISDNENNTVYG
-169 WYYIALRDSKG
+169 GYYYLTLRKNNGYCMDCNKRLAECVVSDIGNLHDESSLIAMCSICREKIDTNPLRNSDTPLRD
-180 VCCCGL
+180 VTEPL
-186 PAEQVLLVNGRYI
+186 R
-199 ACCNNCDVN
+199 
-208 KLSEYY
+208 
-214 NMQNEFTSDVTSN
+214 DVTEPLHDSYKLIPLN
-227 ELSVTSN
+227 NQAKSLESVGMSGF
-234 ESNVTSNKNNVTS
+234 V
-247 NGKSVT
+247 
-253 SNEKKIEIVE
+253 
-263 GKNQLTQSNHCFIE
+263 E
-277 PVTKWDNVRTNSLDI
+277 PVTKTENVRTNSLDI
-292 DIEIDTY
+292 ELEIDTY

-304 SISISTALEYYS
+304 SISKALEYYS

-324 ETRSKLYNL
+324 ETRSKLHNL
-333 EQQYSFDEIKVAI
+333 EQQYSFEEIKVAV
-346 DIAWKQKKGSIGYIS
+346 DIAWKQKKGSIGYIT

-393 KRPLNG
+393 KKPLDG

>member
-41 ASTKTNGII
+41 TSTKTNGII

-65 MIDESKEVCQM
+65 MIDESTEVCQM

-101 EQLLDSETE
+101 EQLLDSETD
-110 DASRKRLQRSG
+110 DASRKRLQRNG
-121 ENTLLLGVGQVQDN
+121 ENILLLGAGQVQDN
-135 TFRQR
+135 SFRQK

-151 LAKQMV
+151 LAKHMV
-157 ITDLENNKEYDG
+157 ITDLENNKQYDG
-169 WYYIALRDSKG
+169 WYYIALRDSRG

-186 PAEQVLLVNGRYI
+186 PVERVLLVNGQYV

-227 ELSVTSN
+227 EFSVTSN
-234 ESNVTSNKNNVTS
+234 ESNVTSNKSNVTS
-247 NGKSVT
+247 NRKSVT
-253 SNEKKIEIVE
+253 SNEKITEIVE
-263 GKNQLTQSNHCFIE
+263 GKNQLIQSNQCFVE

-292 DIEIDTY
+292 EIDTY

-304 SISISTALEYYS
+304 SISTALEYYT

-324 ETRSKLYNL
+324 ETRSKLHNL
-333 EQQYSFDEIKVAI
+333 EQQYSFEEIKVAV
-346 DIAWKQKKGSIGYIS
+346 DVAWKQKKGSIGYIT

-371 EAKEANGYSQTKAA
+371 EAKEANGYSQTKAGQ
-385 RKTTDATT
+385 KTTYATT
-393 KRPLNG
+393 KKPLDG

>member
-101 EQLLDSETE
+101 EQLLDSETD
-110 DASRKRLQRSG
+110 DASRKR
-121 ENTLLLGVGQVQDN
+121 ENRFIKNNLLLPEPQEAS
-135 TFRQR
+135 FRMK
-140 KLRAKRWCLNH
+140 KLRAKNWCKKNMENIS
-151 LAKQMV
+151 A
-157 ITDLENNKEYDG
+157 IEISDNENNTVYG
-169 WYYIALRDSKG
+169 GYYYLTLRKNNGYCMDCNERLAECVVSDIGNLHDTSSLIAICSICREKIDMNSLRDVTNPLRDVTEPLRGVTEPLRDS
-180 VCCCGL
+180 
-186 PAEQVLLVNGRYI
+186 Y
-199 ACCNNCDVN
+199 
-208 KLSEYY
+208 
-214 NMQNEFTSDVTSN
+214 
-227 ELSVTSN
+227 EL
-234 ESNVTSNKNNVTS
+234 
-247 NGKSVT
+247 
-253 SNEKKIEIVE
+253 IPL
-263 GKNQLTQSNHCFIE
+263 KNQAESLESADISGFIE
-277 PVTKWDNVRTNSLDI
+277 PVTKTENVRTNSLDI

-304 SISISTALEYYS
+304 SISTALEYYS

-346 DIAWKQKKGSIGYIS
+346 DIAWKQKKGSIGYIT

-371 EAKEANGYSQTKAA
+371 EVKEPDGYRKAKAA
-385 RKTTDATT
+385 RKTID
-393 KRPLNG
+393 G

>member
-41 ASTKTNGII
+41 TSTKTNGII

-101 EQLLDSETE
+101 EQLLDSETD
-110 DASRKRLQRSG
+110 DASRKR
-121 ENTLLLGVGQVQDN
+121 ENRFIKNNLLLPEPQEAS
-135 TFRQR
+135 FRMK
-140 KLRAKRWCLNH
+140 KLRAKNWCKKNMENIS
-151 LAKQMV
+151 A
-157 ITDLENNKEYDG
+157 IEISDNENNTVYG
-169 WYYIALRDSKG
+169 GYYYLTLRKNNGYCMDCNERLAECVVSDIGNLHDTSSLIAICSICREKIDMNSLRDVTNPLRDVTEPLRGVTEPLRDS
-180 VCCCGL
+180 
-186 PAEQVLLVNGRYI
+186 Y
-199 ACCNNCDVN
+199 
-208 KLSEYY
+208 
-214 NMQNEFTSDVTSN
+214 
-227 ELSVTSN
+227 EL
-234 ESNVTSNKNNVTS
+234 
-247 NGKSVT
+247 
-253 SNEKKIEIVE
+253 IPL
-263 GKNQLTQSNHCFIE
+263 KNQVESLESADISGFIE
-277 PVTKWDNVRTNSLDI
+277 PVTKTENVRTNSLDI

-304 SISISTALEYYS
+304 YNSISTALEYYS

-324 ETRSKLYNL
+324 ETRSKLHNL
-333 EQQYSFDEIKVAI
+333 EQQYSFEEIKVAV
-346 DIAWKQKKGSIGYIS
+346 DVAWKQKKGSIGYIT

-371 EAKEANGYSQTKAA
+371 EAKEANGYSQTKAGQ
-385 RKTTDATT
+385 KTTDATT
-393 KRPLNG
+393 KKPFDG

>member
-1 MARYYW
+1 
-7 IKLKDTFFQD
+7 
-17 KHIKK
+17 
-22 LRKLPGGSDC
+22 
-32 VIAYMKMML
+32 ML

-65 MIDESKEVCQM
+65 MIDETKEICQM

-101 EQLLDSETE
+101 EQLLDSETD
-110 DASRKRLQRSG
+110 DASRKR
-121 ENTLLLGVGQVQDN
+121 ENRFIKSNLLLPEPQEAS
-135 TFRQR
+135 FRM
-140 KLRAKRWCLNH
+140 KKFRAKNWCKKNMENIS
-151 LAKQMV
+151 A
-157 ITDLENNKEYDG
+157 IEISDNENNTVYG
-169 WYYIALRDSKG
+169 GYYYLTLRKNNGYCMECNERLAECVVSDVGNLHDASSLIAICSICREKIDTNPLRNSDTPLRDVTYPLRGVTEPLRDSYELMTLENQIE
-180 VCCCGL
+180 GL
-186 PAEQVLLVNGRYI
+186 E
-199 ACCNNCDVN
+199 
-208 KLSEYY
+208 
-214 NMQNEFTSDVTSN
+214 
-227 ELSVTSN
+227 SVDIS
-234 ESNVTSNKNNVTS
+234 
-247 NGKSVT
+247 G
-253 SNEKKIEIVE
+253 
-263 GKNQLTQSNHCFIE
+263 FIE
-277 PVTKWDNVRTNSLDI
+277 PVTKTENVRTNSLDI

-304 SISISTALEYYS
+304 SISTALEYYS

>member
-22 LRKLPGGSDC
+22 LRKLPGGADC

-65 MIDESKEVCQM
+65 MIDETKEVCQM
-76 TMAYGL
+76 TMAYGI

-101 EQLLDSETE
+101 EQLLDSETD
-110 DASRKRLQRSG
+110 DANRKRLQRNG
-121 ENTLLLGVGQVQDN
+121 ENILLLGAGQAQDN

-151 LAKQMV
+151 LAKRLV

-169 WYYIALRDSKG
+169 WYYIALRNSKG

-186 PAEQVLLVNGRYI
+186 PVEQVLLVNGRYI

-214 NMQNEFTSDVTSN
+214 NTQNEFTSDIASNEFCVTSN
-227 ELSVTSN
+227 KD
-234 ESNVTSNKNNVTS
+234 NVTSNKNNVTS

-253 SNEKKIEIVE
+253 SNEKKIEIIE
-263 GKNQLTQSNHCFIE
+263 DKNQLIQSNQGFVE

-292 DIEIDTY
+292 EIDTY

-304 SISISTALEYYS
+304 SISTALEYYTY
-316 SKIGVPSS
+316 KIGVPSS

-333 EQQYSFDEIKVAI
+333 EQQYSFEELKVAI
-346 DIAWKQKKGSIGYIS
+346 DIAWKQKKGSIGYIT

-371 EAKEANGYSQTKAA
+371 EEKEPDGYRQTKAA
-385 RKTTDATT
+385 RKTTDAT
-393 KRPLNG
+393 KKLLDG

>member
-65 MIDESKEVCQM
+65 MIDETKEICQM

-110 DASRKRLQRSG
+110 DASRKR
-121 ENTLLLGVGQVQDN
+121 ENRFIKNNLLLPEPQEAS
-135 TFRQR
+135 FRMK
-140 KLRAKRWCLNH
+140 KLRAKNWCKKNMENIS
-151 LAKQMV
+151 A
-157 ITDLENNKEYDG
+157 IEISDNENNTVYG
-169 WYYIALRDSKG
+169 GYYYLTLRKNNGYCMDCNERLAECVVSDIGNLHDTSSLIAMCSICREKIDMNPLRDVTNPLRDVTEPLRDSYE
-180 VCCCGL
+180 L
-186 PAEQVLLVNGRYI
+186 TSLNNQV
-199 ACCNNCDVN
+199 
-208 KLSEYY
+208 
-214 NMQNEFTSDVTSN
+214 
-227 ELSVTSN
+227 
-234 ESNVTSNKNNVTS
+234 ESLGNVDIS
-247 NGKSVT
+247 G
-253 SNEKKIEIVE
+253 
-263 GKNQLTQSNHCFIE
+263 FIE
-277 PVTKWDNVRTNSLDI
+277 PVTKTENVRTNSLDI

-304 SISISTALEYYS
+304 SISTALEYYS

-324 ETRSKLYNL
+324 ETRSKLYYL

-371 EAKEANGYSQTKAA
+371 EEKEPDGYRQTKAA
-385 RKTTDATT
+385 RKTTEATT
-393 KRPLNG
+393 KKQRLNG
-399 PDWENIKPGEL
+399 PDWENLEPGKL

>member
-41 ASTKTNGII
+41 TSTKTNGII

-101 EQLLDSETE
+101 EQLLDSETD
-110 DASRKRLQRSG
+110 DASRKRLQRNG
-121 ENTLLLGVGQVQDN
+121 ENILLLGAGQVQDN
-135 TFRQR
+135 SFRQK

-151 LAKQMV
+151 LAKHMV
-157 ITDLENNKEYDG
+157 ITDLENNKQYDG
-169 WYYIALRDSKG
+169 WYYIALRDSRG

-186 PAEQVLLVNGRYI
+186 PVERVLLVNGQYV

-227 ELSVTSN
+227 EFSVTSN
-234 ESNVTSNKNNVTS
+234 R
-247 NGKSVT
+247 KSVT
-253 SNEKKIEIVE
+253 SNEKITEIVE
-263 GKNQLTQSNHCFIE
+263 GKNQLIQSNQCFVE

-304 SISISTALEYYS
+304 SISTALEYYS

-324 ETRSKLYNL
+324 ETRSKLHNL
-333 EQQYSFDEIKVAI
+333 EQQYSFEEIKVAV
-346 DIAWKQKKGSIGYIS
+346 DVAWKQKKGSIGYIT

-371 EAKEANGYSQTKAA
+371 EAKEANGYSQTKAGQ
-385 RKTTDATT
+385 KTTDATT
-393 KRPLNG
+393 KKPLDG

>member
-22 LRKLPGGSDC
+22 LRKLPGGADC

-65 MIDESKEVCQM
+65 MIDETKEVCQM
-76 TMAYGL
+76 TMAYGI

-101 EQLLDSETE
+101 EQLLDSETD
-110 DASRKRLQRSG
+110 DASRKR
-121 ENTLLLGVGQVQDN
+121 ENRFIKNNLLLPEPQEAS
-135 TFRQR
+135 FRM
-140 KLRAKRWCLNH
+140 KKFRAKNWCKKNMENIS
-151 LAKQMV
+151 A
-157 ITDLENNKEYDG
+157 IEISDNENNTVYG
-169 WYYIALRDSKG
+169 GYYYLTLRKNNGYCMDCNERLAECVVSDIGNLHDAFSLMAVCSICCEKIDTNPLRNSDTPLRD
-180 VCCCGL
+180 VTNPL
-186 PAEQVLLVNGRYI
+186 R
-199 ACCNNCDVN
+199 
-208 KLSEYY
+208 
-214 NMQNEFTSDVTSN
+214 DVTEPLHDSY
-227 ELSVTSN
+227 ELISLKNQV
-234 ESNVTSNKNNVTS
+234 ESL
-247 NGKSVT
+247 KSVDI
-253 SNEKKIEIVE
+253 SGFV
-263 GKNQLTQSNHCFIE
+263 E
-277 PVTKWDNVRTNSLDI
+277 PVTKTENVRTNSLDI

-304 SISISTALEYYS
+304 SISTALEYYS

-333 EQQYSFDEIKVAI
+333 EQQYSFEELKVAI
-346 DIAWKQKKGSIGYIS
+346 DIAWKQKKGSIGYIT

-371 EAKEANGYSQTKAA
+371 EEKESDGYRQTKAA
-385 RKTTDATT
+385 RKTTDVT
-393 KRPLNG
+393 KKLLDG

>member
-41 ASTKTNGII
+41 TSTKTNGII

-101 EQLLDSETE
+101 EQLLDSETD
-110 DASRKRLQRSG
+110 DASRKRLQRNG
-121 ENTLLLGVGQVQDN
+121 ENILLLGAGQVQDN
-135 TFRQR
+135 SFRQK

-151 LAKQMV
+151 LAKHMV
-157 ITDLENNKEYDG
+157 ITDLENNKQYDG
-169 WYYIALRDSKG
+169 WYYIALRDSRG

-186 PAEQVLLVNGRYI
+186 PVERVLLVNGQYV

-227 ELSVTSN
+227 EFSVTSN
-234 ESNVTSNKNNVTS
+234 ESNVTSNKSNVTS
-247 NGKSVT
+247 NRKSVT
-253 SNEKKIEIVE
+253 SNEKITEIVE
-263 GKNQLTQSNHCFIE
+263 GKNQLIQSNQCFVE
-277 PVTKWDNVRTNSLDI
+277 PVTKGDNVRTNSLDI

-304 SISISTALEYYS
+304 SISTALEYYS

-346 DIAWKQKKGSIGYIS
+346 DIAWKQKKGSIGYIT

-371 EAKEANGYSQTKAA
+371 EVKEPDGYRKAKAA
-385 RKTTDATT
+385 RKTID
-393 KRPLNG
+393 G

>member
-41 ASTKTNGII
+41 TSTKTNGII

-101 EQLLDSETE
+101 EQLLDSETD
-110 DASRKRLQRSG
+110 DASRKRLQRNG
-121 ENTLLLGVGQVQDN
+121 ENILLLGAGQVQDN
-135 TFRQR
+135 SFRQK

-151 LAKQMV
+151 LAKHMV
-157 ITDLENNKEYDG
+157 ITDLENNKQYDG
-169 WYYIALRDSKG
+169 WYYIALRDSRG

-186 PAEQVLLVNGRYI
+186 PVERVLLVNGQYV

-214 NMQNEFTSDVTSN
+214 NMQNEFTSNVTSN
-227 ELSVTSN
+227 K
-234 ESNVTSNKNNVTS
+234 SNVTSNKSNVTS
-247 NGKSVT
+247 NRKSVT
-253 SNEKKIEIVE
+253 SNEKITEIVE
-263 GKNQLTQSNHCFIE
+263 GKNQLIQSNQCFVE

-304 SISISTALEYYS
+304 SISTALEYYT

-346 DIAWKQKKGSIGYIS
+346 DIAWKQKKGSIGYIT
-361 KVLENERARQ
+361 KILENERARQ
-371 EAKEANGYSQTKAA
+371 EVKEANGYSQTKAGQ
-385 RKTTDATT
+385 KTTYVTT
-393 KRPLNG
+393 KKPLDG

>member
-101 EQLLDSETE
+101 EQLLDSETD
-110 DASRKRLQRSG
+110 DASRKR
-121 ENTLLLGVGQVQDN
+121 ENRFIKNNLLLPEPQDPS
-135 TFRQR
+135 FRM
-140 KLRAKRWCLNH
+140 KKFRAKNWCKKNMENVS
-151 LAKQMV
+151 A
-157 ITDLENNKEYDG
+157 IEISDNENNTVYG
-169 WYYIALRDSKG
+169 GYYYLTLRRNNGYCMDCNERLAECVVSDIGNLHDASSLIAVCSICREKIVTNPLRNSDASLRDVTYPLRGVTEPLRDSYE
-180 VCCCGL
+180 L
-186 PAEQVLLVNGRYI
+186 TSLNNQV
-199 ACCNNCDVN
+199 
-208 KLSEYY
+208 
-214 NMQNEFTSDVTSN
+214 
-227 ELSVTSN
+227 
-234 ESNVTSNKNNVTS
+234 ESL
-247 NGKSVT
+247 KSVDI
-253 SNEKKIEIVE
+253 S
-263 GKNQLTQSNHCFIE
+263 GFIE
-277 PVTKWDNVRTNSLDI
+277 PVTKTENVRTNSLDI

-304 SISISTALEYYS
+304 SISTALEYYS

-324 ETRSKLYNL
+324 ETRSKLHNL
-333 EQQYSFDEIKVAI
+333 EQQYSFDELKVAI
-346 DIAWKQKKGSIGYIS
+346 DIAWKQKKGSIGYIT

-371 EAKEANGYSQTKAA
+371 EVKEANGYSQTKAV

-393 KRPLNG
+393 KKPLDG

>member
-101 EQLLDSETE
+101 EQLLDSETD
-110 DASRKRLQRSG
+110 DASRKRLQRNG
-121 ENTLLLGVGQVQDN
+121 ENILLLGAGQVQDN
-135 TFRQR
+135 SFRQK

-151 LAKQMV
+151 LAKHMV
-157 ITDLENNKEYDG
+157 ITDLENNKQYDG
-169 WYYIALRDSKG
+169 WYYIALRDSRG

-186 PAEQVLLVNGRYI
+186 PVERVLLVNGQYV

-227 ELSVTSN
+227 EFSVTSN
-234 ESNVTSNKNNVTS
+234 ESNVTSNR
-247 NGKSVT
+247 KSVT
-253 SNEKKIEIVE
+253 SNEKITEIVE
-263 GKNQLTQSNHCFIE
+263 GKNQLIQSNQCFVE

-304 SISISTALEYYS
+304 SISTALEYYT

-324 ETRSKLYNL
+324 ETRSKLHNL
-333 EQQYSFDEIKVAI
+333 EQQYSFEEIKVAV
-346 DIAWKQKKGSIGYIS
+346 DVAWKQKKGSIGYIT

-371 EAKEANGYSQTKAA
+371 EAKEANGYSQTKAGQ
-385 RKTTDATT
+385 KTTYATT
-393 KRPLNG
+393 KKPLDG

>member
-87 QQMDDLSACKLLQV
+87 QQMDDLRACKLLQV
-101 EQLLDSETE
+101 EQLLDSETD
-110 DASRKRLQRSG
+110 DASRKR
-121 ENTLLLGVGQVQDN
+121 ENRFIKNNLLLPEPQDPS
-135 TFRQR
+135 FRM
-140 KLRAKRWCLNH
+140 KKFRAKNWCKKNMENIS
-151 LAKQMV
+151 A
-157 ITDLENNKEYDG
+157 IEISDNENNTVYG
-169 WYYIALRDSKG
+169 GYYYLTLRRNNGYCMDCNERLAECVVSDIGNLHDASSLIAVCSICREKIVTNPLRNSDASLRDVTYPLRGVTEPLRDSYE
-180 VCCCGL
+180 L
-186 PAEQVLLVNGRYI
+186 ISLNNQV
-199 ACCNNCDVN
+199 
-208 KLSEYY
+208 
-214 NMQNEFTSDVTSN
+214 
-227 ELSVTSN
+227 
-234 ESNVTSNKNNVTS
+234 ESL
-247 NGKSVT
+247 KSVDI
-253 SNEKKIEIVE
+253 S
-263 GKNQLTQSNHCFIE
+263 GFIE
-277 PVTKWDNVRTNSLDI
+277 PVTKTENVRTNSLDI

-299 NSNYN
+299 NSTYN
-304 SISISTALEYYS
+304 SISKALEYYS

-324 ETRSKLYNL
+324 ETRSKLHNL
-333 EQQYSFDEIKVAI
+333 EQQYSFDELKVAI
-346 DIAWKQKKGSIGYIS
+346 DIAWKQKKGSIGYIT

-371 EAKEANGYSQTKAA
+371 EVKEANGYSQTKAV

-393 KRPLNG
+393 KKPLDG